1 MKIVFNGKEIEAQ
14 PGKRASEIIKE
25 SGADTAGALAVKFN
39 GMALDMGAPLN
50 EDGELKALT
59 FADAEGKEIYWHST
73 SHLMA
78 AAVKRLYPGTKVAIG
93 PAIDEGFYYDFDRE
107 KSFTEEDLVKIEE
120 EMRNIIKENPA
131 LKRSEVSRA
140 DAVKMFT
147 DSGENYKVE
156 ILDSI
161 KDPVL
166 TLYALGDFTD
176 LCRGPHI
183 GLVKKIKAF
192 KLTRVAGAYWRG
204 DEKNKMLQRIYG
216 ISFPEQKMLDDYF
229 KVQEEAKQ
237 RDHRKLGK
245 ELDLYSMHEEYGPG
259 LIYWHP
265 KGGIIRKEIEDFWRD
280 EHLKRGYDLI
290 FSPHVAKLDLWNTSG
305 HTGFYRDSMYPPMT
319 MDETEYQVKPM
330 NCPFHILM
338 YNNSMKSYRDLPLRW
353 AELGTVYRYEKS
365 GTLHGLMR
373 VRGFT
378 QDDAHLFMMEEQLD
392 EELTKLI
399 EIIHFILKTFGFTEF
414 ETYLSTRPKEFI
426 GDPKVWEIS
435 EAALRKALEKAG
447 IKYGVDEGG
456 GAFYGPKIDIKIKD
470 ALNRTWQ
477 CSTVQV
483 DFNLPER
490 FDVNYIGR
498 DGKPHRAVM
507 IHRALFGSLER
518 FFGVL
523 IEHYKG
529 AFPVWLSPVQVK
541 VLTITERSSQPAA
554 GILEKLLSAG
564 IRVKLDDDNEK
575 IGAKIRKAAM
585 EKIPYMLILG
595 DKEAENGLVSVR
607 KRTGEETKDVKLED
621 FIDSVVDKIRT
632 KDLNI

>member
-1 MKIVFNGKEIEAQ
+1 
-14 PGKRASEIIKE
+14 
-25 SGADTAGALAVKFN
+25 
-39 GMALDMGAPLN
+39 
-50 EDGELKALT
+50 
-59 FADAEGKEIYWHST
+59 
-73 SHLMA
+73 
-78 AAVKRLYPGTKVAIG
+78 
-93 PAIDEGFYYDFDRE
+93 
-107 KSFTEEDLVKIEE
+107 
-120 EMRNIIKENPA
+120 
-131 LKRSEVSRA
+131 
-140 DAVKMFT
+140 
-147 DSGENYKVE
+147 
-156 ILDSI
+156 
-161 KDPVL
+161 
-166 TLYALGDFTD
+166 
-176 LCRGPHI
+176 
-183 GLVKKIKAF
+183 
-192 KLTRVAGAYWRG
+192 
-204 DEKNKMLQRIYG
+204 
-216 ISFPEQKMLDDYF
+216 
-229 KVQEEAKQ
+229 
-237 RDHRKLGK
+237 
-245 ELDLYSMHEEYGPG
+245 
-259 LIYWHP
+259 
-265 KGGIIRKEIEDFWRD
+265 
-280 EHLKRGYDLI
+280 
-290 FSPHVAKLDLWNTSG
+290 
-305 HTGFYRDSMYPPMT
+305 
-319 MDETEYQVKPM
+319 
-330 NCPFHILM
+330 
-338 YNNSMKSYRDLPLRW
+338 
-353 AELGTVYRYEKS
+353 
-365 GTLHGLMR
+365 
-373 VRGFT
+373 
-378 QDDAHLFMMEEQLD
+378 MMEEQLD

-541 VLTITERSSQPAA
+541 VLTITERSSQAAA